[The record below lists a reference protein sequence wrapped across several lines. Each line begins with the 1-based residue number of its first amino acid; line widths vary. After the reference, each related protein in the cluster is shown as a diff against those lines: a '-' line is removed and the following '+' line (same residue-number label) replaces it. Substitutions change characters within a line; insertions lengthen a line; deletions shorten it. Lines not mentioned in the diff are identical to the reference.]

1 MKTTLEIDE
10 DLYRE
15 AKALA
20 ALTGRKMK
28 DLVSEGLRQVVR
40 GGGQTTFARAS
51 MPRMRLPLI
60 PGGPQKGRVTSERVY
75 DLETAVDLDRQ

>member
-1 MKTTLEIDE
+1 MKTTLEIDD

-28 DLVSEGLRQVVR
+28 DLVSEGLRQVVQ
-40 GGGQTTFARAS
+40 GGGQTAFVPAS
-51 MPRMRLPLI
+51 RPKMKLPLI
-60 PGGPQKGRVTSERVY
+60 PGRPGKARVTSERVY
-75 DLETAVDLDRQ
+75 DLETRADLDRQ